1 MVMRLYSTHFLI
13 FSIRWSLSASLLSL
27 CIIKKKRNVVTK
39 YRKCCL
45 FHMDSILPF
54 SKREVSTLKPLT
66 MGMSFFTNN
75 CFDISM
81 LNYVILPSFF
91 TSTLSQRC
99 DKYTYSTITQC
110 TTLLFNTSKYVLN
123 HEFCIDERQYL
134 RDAIK
139 REK

>member
-1 MVMRLYSTHFLI
+1 
-13 FSIRWSLSASLLSL
+13 
-27 CIIKKKRNVVTK
+27 
-39 YRKCCL
+39 
-45 FHMDSILPF
+45 MDSILPF

-66 MGMSFFTNN
+66 MAMSFFTNN